1 MSRGMD
7 QQVVDLAAFA
17 AGSMSKR
24 ERLEAYSSLSIFL
37 QNVKSQIT
45 DQPDLAENFGN
56 VMTAIQ
62 LSLWDADE

>member
-1 MSRGMD
+1 VAGSLD

-17 AGSMSKR
+17 ASSMSKR
-24 ERLEAYSSLSIFL
+24 ERLEAYSGLSIFM

-45 DQPDLAENFGN
+45 EQPDLAENFGN